1 MRRFGSIGNDGAQY
15 IVEDG
20 KSLEKAIELA
30 AMIAKNT
37 PITNMAVTHIL
48 PRILDAGQDIGL
60 MMESLTAAISQS
72 TPKAKERLRAFL
84 GGNAKKIGE

>member
-1 MRRFGSIGNDGAQY
+1 M
-15 IVEDG
+15 
-20 KSLEKAIELA
+20 
-30 AMIAKNT
+30 
-37 PITNMAVTHIL
+37 TNMAVTHIL

>member
-1 MRRFGSIGNDGAQY
+1 MRRFGFIGNDGAQY

-30 AMIAKNT
+30 AMIAKNI
-37 PITNMAVTHIL
+37 PMTNLAVTHIL

-72 TPKAKERLRAFL
+72 TPEAKKRLRAFL

>member
-1 MRRFGSIGNDGAQY
+1 MRRFGSIGNDRAQY

-20 KSLEKAIELA
+20 KSLKKAIELA

-60 MMESLTAAISQS
+60 MLESLTAAISKS
-72 TPKAKERLRAFL
+72 TPKAKERLRAFW
-84 GGNAKKIGE
+84 GEMQKR